1 MHSTSFTATKY
12 FLKLLKF
19 RKIINISILRN
30 VLVDWPSSISYSKDN
45 NNKKE
50 LAHMNK
56 KTLISSLL
64 ITLAFLFLNVQ
75 KVSAAIDYNLFN
87 YNYPVSAYYPKSSD
101 KANVMGRIIKIN
113 NVRNDYSV
121 SIPMDVSQNSEGKL
135 NYFGLT
141 TSTNAYFTHDSG
153 NSITNAGSLTGP
165 NTLVG
170 LGLQNPVKLPI
181 PSSTITIDGQT
192 YYFNYY
198 VVQVVTEKVIS
209 PINEGQGNNYALQ
222 PLDTLPANANFAWA
236 YYSDSPGAII
246 HYKTEDGTELLTS
259 PTLIGESGDTIPS
272 EVRDFTGYTLVSVPE
287 EDSFKKAQLTNL
299 TYVYRKN
306 TVAAATVTVKY
317 IDTQG
322 NSISDV
328 ITKSGNVGSSFDSEQ
343 KIILGYTFKE
353 VQGNKSGL
361 FSTTPQT
368 VTYIYTKNPIEIKTG
383 TVTIKY
389 IDTNGNS
396 ISDEITKSGNVG
408 SLYTSEQKKILGY
421 NFKEIQ
427 GIAEG
432 QFTIESQ
439 TVTYVYTK
447 ISTPTIIKTSVIPPK
462 TLSVKTLPKE
472 SLPETGDKFFGF
484 TLLSGSLLI
493 LVSTTLYL
501 LKSRKYK

>member
-1 MHSTSFTATKY
+1 
-12 FLKLLKF
+12 
-19 RKIINISILRN
+19 
-30 VLVDWPSSISYSKDN
+30 
-45 NNKKE
+45 
-50 LAHMNK
+50 MNK

-64 ITLAFLFLNVQ
+64 ITLTFLFLNVQ

-170 LGLQNPVKLPI
+170 PGLQNPVKLPI

-209 PINEGQGNNYALQ
+209 PINEVQGNNYALQ

-306 TVAAATVTVKY
+306 PVAATVTVKY

-322 NSISDV
+322 NSISDY
-328 ITKSGNVGSSFDSEQ
+328 IPLSGNVGQEYTTEQ
-343 KIILGYTFKE
+343 KIISGYTFKE

-389 IDTNGNS
+389 VDTNGNS

-501 LKSRKYK
+501 LKSKKYK

>member
-1 MHSTSFTATKY
+1 
-12 FLKLLKF
+12 
-19 RKIINISILRN
+19 
-30 VLVDWPSSISYSKDN
+30 
-45 NNKKE
+45 
-50 LAHMNK
+50 MNK

-170 LGLQNPVKLPI
+170 PGLQNPVKLPI

-209 PINEGQGNNYALQ
+209 PINEVQGNNYALQ

-306 TVAAATVTVKY
+306 PVAATVTVKY

-322 NSISDV
+322 NSISDS
-328 ITKSGNVGSSFDSEQ
+328 IPLSGNVDQEYTTEQ
-343 KIILGYTFKE
+343 KIISGYTFKE

-361 FSTTPQT
+361 LSTTPQT

-389 IDTNGNS
+389 VDTNGNS

>member
-1 MHSTSFTATKY
+1 
-12 FLKLLKF
+12 
-19 RKIINISILRN
+19 
-30 VLVDWPSSISYSKDN
+30 
-45 NNKKE
+45 
-50 LAHMNK
+50 MNK

-64 ITLAFLFLNVQ
+64 ITLTFLFLNVQ
-75 KVSAAIDYNLFN
+75 KVSAAINYNLFN
-87 YNYPVSAYYPKSSD
+87 YTYPVSAYYPKSSD

-170 LGLQNPVKLPI
+170 PGLQNPVKLPI

-209 PINEGQGNNYALQ
+209 PINEVQGNNYALQ

-236 YYSDSPGAII
+236 YYSDIPGAII

-306 TVAAATVTVKY
+306 PVAATVTVKY

-322 NSISDV
+322 NSISDY
-328 ITKSGNVGSSFDSEQ
+328 IPLSCNVGQEYTTEQ
-343 KIILGYTFKE
+343 KIISGYTFKE

-389 IDTNGNS
+389 VDTNGNS

-501 LKSRKYK
+501 LKSKKYK

>member
-1 MHSTSFTATKY
+1 
-12 FLKLLKF
+12 
-19 RKIINISILRN
+19 
-30 VLVDWPSSISYSKDN
+30 
-45 NNKKE
+45 
-50 LAHMNK
+50 MNK

-64 ITLAFLFLNVQ
+64 ITLTFLFLNVQ
-75 KVSAAIDYNLFN
+75 KVSAAINYNLFN
-87 YNYPVSAYYPKSSD
+87 YTYPVSAYYPKSSD

-170 LGLQNPVKLPI
+170 PGLQNPVKLPI

-209 PINEGQGNNYALQ
+209 PINEVQGNNYALQ

-306 TVAAATVTVKY
+306 PVAATVTVKY

-322 NSISDV
+322 NSISDY
-328 ITKSGNVGSSFDSEQ
+328 IPLSGNVGQEYTTEQ
-343 KIILGYTFKE
+343 KIISGYTFKE

-389 IDTNGNS
+389 VDTNGNS

-447 ISTPTIIKTSVIPPK
+447 ISTTTIIKTSVIPPK

>member
-1 MHSTSFTATKY
+1 
-12 FLKLLKF
+12 
-19 RKIINISILRN
+19 
-30 VLVDWPSSISYSKDN
+30 
-45 NNKKE
+45 
-50 LAHMNK
+50 MNK

-64 ITLAFLFLNVQ
+64 ITLTFLFLNVQ
-75 KVSAAIDYNLFN
+75 KVSAAINYNLFN
-87 YNYPVSAYYPKSSD
+87 YTYPVSAYYPKSSD

-170 LGLQNPVKLPI
+170 PGLQNPVKLPI

-209 PINEGQGNNYALQ
+209 PINEVQGNNYALQ

-236 YYSDSPGAII
+236 YYSDSPGTII

-259 PTLIGESGDTIPS
+259 PTLIVESGDTIPS

-306 TVAAATVTVKY
+306 PVAATVTVKY

-322 NSISDV
+322 NSISDY
-328 ITKSGNVGSSFDSEQ
+328 IPLSGNVGQEYTTEQ
-343 KIILGYTFKE
+343 KIISGYTFKE

-361 FSTTPQT
+361 LSTTPQT

-389 IDTNGNS
+389 VDTNGNS

-427 GIAEG
+427 GIEEG

-501 LKSRKYK
+501 LKSKKYK

>member
-1 MHSTSFTATKY
+1 
-12 FLKLLKF
+12 
-19 RKIINISILRN
+19 
-30 VLVDWPSSISYSKDN
+30 
-45 NNKKE
+45 
-50 LAHMNK
+50 MNK

-64 ITLAFLFLNVQ
+64 ITLTFLFLNVQ
-75 KVSAAIDYNLFN
+75 KVSAAINYNLFN
-87 YNYPVSAYYPKSSD
+87 YTYPVSAYYPKSSD

-170 LGLQNPVKLPI
+170 PGLQNPVKLPI

-209 PINEGQGNNYALQ
+209 PINEVQGNNYALQ

-306 TVAAATVTVKY
+306 PVAATVTVKY

-322 NSISDV
+322 NSISDY
-328 ITKSGNVGSSFDSEQ
+328 IPLSGNVGQEYTTEQ
-343 KIILGYTFKE
+343 KIISGYTFKE

-361 FSTTPQT
+361 LSTTPQT

-389 IDTNGNS
+389 VDTNGNS

-427 GIAEG
+427 GIEEG

>member
-1 MHSTSFTATKY
+1 
-12 FLKLLKF
+12 
-19 RKIINISILRN
+19 
-30 VLVDWPSSISYSKDN
+30 
-45 NNKKE
+45 
-50 LAHMNK
+50 MNK

-64 ITLAFLFLNVQ
+64 ITLTFLFLNVQ
-75 KVSAAIDYNLFN
+75 KVSAAINYNLFN
-87 YNYPVSAYYPKSSD
+87 YTYPVSAYYPKSSD

-170 LGLQNPVKLPI
+170 PGLQNPVKLPI

-209 PINEGQGNNYALQ
+209 PINEVQGNNYALQ

-306 TVAAATVTVKY
+306 PIAATVTVKY

-322 NSISDV
+322 NSISDY
-328 ITKSGNVGSSFDSEQ
+328 IPLSGNVGQEYTTEQ
-343 KIILGYTFKE
+343 KIISGYTFKE

-361 FSTTPQT
+361 LSTTPQT

-389 IDTNGNS
+389 VDTNGNS

-427 GIAEG
+427 GIEEG

-501 LKSRKYK
+501 LKSKKYK

>member
-1 MHSTSFTATKY
+1 M
-12 FLKLLKF
+12 
-19 RKIINISILRN
+19 
-30 VLVDWPSSISYSKDN
+30 P
-45 NNKKE
+45 
-50 LAHMNK
+50 
-56 KTLISSLL
+56 
-64 ITLAFLFLNVQ
+64 
-75 KVSAAIDYNLFN
+75 
-87 YNYPVSAYYPKSSD
+87 YYPKSSD

-170 LGLQNPVKLPI
+170 PGLQNPVKLPI

-209 PINEGQGNNYALQ
+209 PINEVQGNNYALQ

-306 TVAAATVTVKY
+306 PVAATVTVKY

-322 NSISDV
+322 NSISDY
-328 ITKSGNVGSSFDSEQ
+328 IPLSGNVGQEYTTEQ
-343 KIILGYTFKE
+343 KIISGYTFKE

-389 IDTNGNS
+389 VDTNGNS

-427 GIAEG
+427 GIEEG

-501 LKSRKYK
+501 

>member
-1 MHSTSFTATKY
+1 
-12 FLKLLKF
+12 
-19 RKIINISILRN
+19 
-30 VLVDWPSSISYSKDN
+30 
-45 NNKKE
+45 
-50 LAHMNK
+50 MNK

-64 ITLAFLFLNVQ
+64 ITLTFLFLNVQ
-75 KVSAAIDYNLFN
+75 KVSAAINYNLFN
-87 YNYPVSAYYPKSSD
+87 YTYPVSAYYPKSSD

-170 LGLQNPVKLPI
+170 PGLQNPVKLPI

-209 PINEGQGNNYALQ
+209 PINEVQGNNYALQ

-306 TVAAATVTVKY
+306 PVAATVTVKY

-322 NSISDV
+322 NSISDY
-328 ITKSGNVGSSFDSEQ
+328 IPLSGNVGQEYTTEQ
-343 KIILGYTFKE
+343 KIISGYTFKE

-361 FSTTPQT
+361 LSTTPQT

-389 IDTNGNS
+389 VDTNGNS
-396 ISDEITKSGNVG
+396 ISDEITKFGNVG

>member
-1 MHSTSFTATKY
+1 
-12 FLKLLKF
+12 
-19 RKIINISILRN
+19 
-30 VLVDWPSSISYSKDN
+30 
-45 NNKKE
+45 
-50 LAHMNK
+50 MNK

-64 ITLAFLFLNVQ
+64 ITLTFLFLNVQ
-75 KVSAAIDYNLFN
+75 KVSAAINYNLFN
-87 YNYPVSAYYPKSSD
+87 YTYPVSAYYPKSSD

-170 LGLQNPVKLPI
+170 PGLQNPVKLPI

-209 PINEGQGNNYALQ
+209 PINEVQGNNYALQ

-306 TVAAATVTVKY
+306 PVAATVTVKY

-322 NSISDV
+322 NSISDY
-328 ITKSGNVGSSFDSEQ
+328 IPLSGNVGQEYTTEQ
-343 KIILGYTFKE
+343 KIISGYTFKE

-361 FSTTPQT
+361 LSTTPQT

-389 IDTNGNS
+389 VDTNGNS
-396 ISDEITKSGNVG
+396 ISDEITKFGNVG

-427 GIAEG
+427 GIEEG

-501 LKSRKYK
+501 LKSKKYK

>member
-1 MHSTSFTATKY
+1 
-12 FLKLLKF
+12 
-19 RKIINISILRN
+19 
-30 VLVDWPSSISYSKDN
+30 
-45 NNKKE
+45 
-50 LAHMNK
+50 MNK

-75 KVSAAIDYNLFN
+75 KVSAAINYNLFN
-87 YNYPVSAYYPKSSD
+87 YTYPVSAYYPKSSD

-170 LGLQNPVKLPI
+170 PGLQNPVKLPI

-209 PINEGQGNNYALQ
+209 PINEVQGNNYALQ

-306 TVAAATVTVKY
+306 PVAATVTVKY

-322 NSISDV
+322 NSISDY
-328 ITKSGNVGSSFDSEQ
+328 IPLSGNVGQEYTTEQ
-343 KIILGYTFKE
+343 KIISGYTFKE

-361 FSTTPQT
+361 LSTTPQT

-389 IDTNGNS
+389 VDTNGNS

-427 GIAEG
+427 GIEEG

-501 LKSRKYK
+501 LKSKKYK

>member
-1 MHSTSFTATKY
+1 M
-12 FLKLLKF
+12 
-19 RKIINISILRN
+19 
-30 VLVDWPSSISYSKDN
+30 P
-45 NNKKE
+45 
-50 LAHMNK
+50 
-56 KTLISSLL
+56 
-64 ITLAFLFLNVQ
+64 
-75 KVSAAIDYNLFN
+75 
-87 YNYPVSAYYPKSSD
+87 YYPKSSD

-170 LGLQNPVKLPI
+170 PGLQNPVKLPI

-209 PINEGQGNNYALQ
+209 PINEVQGNNYALQ

-306 TVAAATVTVKY
+306 PVAATVTVKY

-322 NSISDV
+322 NSISDY
-328 ITKSGNVGSSFDSEQ
+328 IPLSGNVGQEYTTEQ
-343 KIILGYTFKE
+343 KIISGYTFKE

-389 IDTNGNS
+389 VDTNGNS

-427 GIAEG
+427 GIEEG

-472 SLPETGDKFFGF
+472 SLPETGDKFFG
-484 TLLSGSLLI
+484 SLYFQE
-493 LVSTTLYL
+493 VF
-501 LKSRKYK
+501 

>member
-1 MHSTSFTATKY
+1 
-12 FLKLLKF
+12 
-19 RKIINISILRN
+19 
-30 VLVDWPSSISYSKDN
+30 
-45 NNKKE
+45 
-50 LAHMNK
+50 MNK

-64 ITLAFLFLNVQ
+64 ITLTFLFLNVQ
-75 KVSAAIDYNLFN
+75 KVSAAINYNLFN
-87 YNYPVSAYYPKSSD
+87 YTYPVSAYYPKSSD

-170 LGLQNPVKLPI
+170 PGLQNPVKLPI
-181 PSSTITIDGQT
+181 PSRTITIDGQT

-209 PINEGQGNNYALQ
+209 PINEVQGNNYALQ

-306 TVAAATVTVKY
+306 PVAATVTVKY

-322 NSISDV
+322 NSISDY
-328 ITKSGNVGSSFDSEQ
+328 IPLSGNVGQEYTTEQ
-343 KIILGYTFKE
+343 KIISGYTFKE

-389 IDTNGNS
+389 VDTNGNS

-501 LKSRKYK
+501 LKSKKYK

>member
-1 MHSTSFTATKY
+1 
-12 FLKLLKF
+12 
-19 RKIINISILRN
+19 
-30 VLVDWPSSISYSKDN
+30 
-45 NNKKE
+45 
-50 LAHMNK
+50 MNK

-64 ITLAFLFLNVQ
+64 ITLTFLFLNVQ
-75 KVSAAIDYNLFN
+75 KVSAAINYNLFN
-87 YNYPVSAYYPKSSD
+87 YTYPVSAYYPKSSD

-170 LGLQNPVKLPI
+170 PGLQNPVKLPI

-209 PINEGQGNNYALQ
+209 PINEVQGNNYALQ

-306 TVAAATVTVKY
+306 PVAATVTVKY

-322 NSISDV
+322 NSISDY
-328 ITKSGNVGSSFDSEQ
+328 IPLSCNVGQEYTTEQ
-343 KIILGYTFKE
+343 KIISGYTFKE

-361 FSTTPQT
+361 LSTTPQT

-389 IDTNGNS
+389 VDTNGNS

-427 GIAEG
+427 GIEEG

-501 LKSRKYK
+501 LKSKKYK

>member
-1 MHSTSFTATKY
+1 
-12 FLKLLKF
+12 
-19 RKIINISILRN
+19 
-30 VLVDWPSSISYSKDN
+30 
-45 NNKKE
+45 
-50 LAHMNK
+50 MNK

-64 ITLAFLFLNVQ
+64 ITLTFLFLNVQ
-75 KVSAAIDYNLFN
+75 KVSAAINYNLFN
-87 YNYPVSAYYPKSSD
+87 YTYPVSAYYPKSSD

-170 LGLQNPVKLPI
+170 PGLQNPVKLPI

-209 PINEGQGNNYALQ
+209 PINEVQGNNYALQ

-306 TVAAATVTVKY
+306 PVAATVTVKY

-322 NSISDV
+322 NSISDY
-328 ITKSGNVGSSFDSEQ
+328 IPLSCNVGQEYTTEQ
-343 KIILGYTFKE
+343 KIISGYTFKE

-389 IDTNGNS
+389 VDTNGNS

-501 LKSRKYK
+501 LKSKKYK

>member
-1 MHSTSFTATKY
+1 
-12 FLKLLKF
+12 
-19 RKIINISILRN
+19 
-30 VLVDWPSSISYSKDN
+30 
-45 NNKKE
+45 
-50 LAHMNK
+50 MNK

-170 LGLQNPVKLPI
+170 PGLQNPVKLPI

-209 PINEGQGNNYALQ
+209 PINEVQGNNYALQ

-306 TVAAATVTVKY
+306 PVAATVTVKY

-322 NSISDV
+322 NSISDY
-328 ITKSGNVGSSFDSEQ
+328 IPLSGNVGQEYTTEQ
-343 KIILGYTFKE
+343 KIISGYTFKE

-389 IDTNGNS
+389 VDTNGNS

-427 GIAEG
+427 GIEEG

-501 LKSRKYK
+501 LKSKKYK

>member
-1 MHSTSFTATKY
+1 
-12 FLKLLKF
+12 
-19 RKIINISILRN
+19 
-30 VLVDWPSSISYSKDN
+30 
-45 NNKKE
+45 
-50 LAHMNK
+50 MNK

-64 ITLAFLFLNVQ
+64 ITLTFLFLNVQ
-75 KVSAAIDYNLFN
+75 KVSAAINYNLFN
-87 YNYPVSAYYPKSSD
+87 YTYPVSAYYPKSSD

-170 LGLQNPVKLPI
+170 PGLQNPVKLPI

-209 PINEGQGNNYALQ
+209 PINEVQGNNYALQ

-306 TVAAATVTVKY
+306 PVAATVTVKY

-322 NSISDV
+322 NSISDY
-328 ITKSGNVGSSFDSEQ
+328 IPLSCNVGQEYTTEQ
-343 KIILGYTFKE
+343 KIISGYTFKE

-389 IDTNGNS
+389 VDTNGNS

-462 TLSVKTLPKE
+462 TLSV
-472 SLPETGDKFFGF
+472 
-484 TLLSGSLLI
+484 
-493 LVSTTLYL
+493 
-501 LKSRKYK
+501 

>member
-1 MHSTSFTATKY
+1 
-12 FLKLLKF
+12 
-19 RKIINISILRN
+19 
-30 VLVDWPSSISYSKDN
+30 
-45 NNKKE
+45 
-50 LAHMNK
+50 MNK

-64 ITLAFLFLNVQ
+64 ITLTFLFLNVQ
-75 KVSAAIDYNLFN
+75 KVSAAINYNLFN
-87 YNYPVSAYYPKSSD
+87 YTYPVSAYYPKSSD

-170 LGLQNPVKLPI
+170 PGLQNPVKLPI

-209 PINEGQGNNYALQ
+209 PINEVQGNNYALQ

-306 TVAAATVTVKY
+306 PVAATVTVKY

-322 NSISDV
+322 NSISDY
-328 ITKSGNVGSSFDSEQ
+328 IPLSCNVGQEYTTEQ
-343 KIILGYTFKE
+343 KIISGYTFKE

-361 FSTTPQT
+361 LSTTPQT

-389 IDTNGNS
+389 VDTNGNS

-427 GIAEG
+427 GIEEG

-462 TLSVKTLPKE
+462 TLSV
-472 SLPETGDKFFGF
+472 
-484 TLLSGSLLI
+484 
-493 LVSTTLYL
+493 
-501 LKSRKYK
+501 

>member
-1 MHSTSFTATKY
+1 
-12 FLKLLKF
+12 
-19 RKIINISILRN
+19 
-30 VLVDWPSSISYSKDN
+30 
-45 NNKKE
+45 
-50 LAHMNK
+50 MNK

-64 ITLAFLFLNVQ
+64 ITLTFLFLNVQ
-75 KVSAAIDYNLFN
+75 KVSAAINYNLFN
-87 YNYPVSAYYPKSSD
+87 YTYPVSAYYPKSSD

-170 LGLQNPVKLPI
+170 PGLQNPVKLPI

-209 PINEGQGNNYALQ
+209 PINEVQGNNYALQ

-306 TVAAATVTVKY
+306 PVAATVTVKY

-322 NSISDV
+322 NSISDY
-328 ITKSGNVGSSFDSEQ
+328 IPLSGNVGQEYTTEQ
-343 KIILGYTFKE
+343 KIISGYTFKE

-361 FSTTPQT
+361 LSTTPQT

-389 IDTNGNS
+389 VDTNGNS

-427 GIAEG
+427 GIEEG

-484 TLLSGSLLI
+484 TLLSGSLLL

>member
-1 MHSTSFTATKY
+1 
-12 FLKLLKF
+12 
-19 RKIINISILRN
+19 
-30 VLVDWPSSISYSKDN
+30 
-45 NNKKE
+45 
-50 LAHMNK
+50 MNK

-64 ITLAFLFLNVQ
+64 ITLTFLFLNVQ
-75 KVSAAIDYNLFN
+75 KVSAAINYNLFN
-87 YNYPVSAYYPKSSD
+87 YTYPVSAYYPKSSD

-170 LGLQNPVKLPI
+170 PGLQNPVKLPI

-209 PINEGQGNNYALQ
+209 PINEVQGNNYALQ

-306 TVAAATVTVKY
+306 PVAATVTVKY

-322 NSISDV
+322 NSISDY
-328 ITKSGNVGSSFDSEQ
+328 IPLSGNVGQEYTTEQ
-343 KIILGYTFKE
+343 KIISGYTFKE

-361 FSTTPQT
+361 LSTTPQT

-389 IDTNGNS
+389 VDTNGNS

-501 LKSRKYK
+501 LKSKKYK

>member
-1 MHSTSFTATKY
+1 M
-12 FLKLLKF
+12 
-19 RKIINISILRN
+19 
-30 VLVDWPSSISYSKDN
+30 
-45 NNKKE
+45 
-50 LAHMNK
+50 
-56 KTLISSLL
+56 
-64 ITLAFLFLNVQ
+64 
-75 KVSAAIDYNLFN
+75 
-87 YNYPVSAYYPKSSD
+87 
-101 KANVMGRIIKIN
+101 
-113 NVRNDYSV
+113 
-121 SIPMDVSQNSEGKL
+121 
-135 NYFGLT
+135 
-141 TSTNAYFTHDSG
+141 
-153 NSITNAGSLTGP
+153 
-165 NTLVG
+165 
-170 LGLQNPVKLPI
+170 
-181 PSSTITIDGQT
+181 
-192 YYFNYY
+192 
-198 VVQVVTEKVIS
+198 
-209 PINEGQGNNYALQ
+209 
-222 PLDTLPANANFAWA
+222 
-236 YYSDSPGAII
+236 
-246 HYKTEDGTELLTS
+246 
-259 PTLIGESGDTIPS
+259 
-272 EVRDFTGYTLVSVPE
+272 
-287 EDSFKKAQLTNL
+287 

-306 TVAAATVTVKY
+306 PVAAATVTVKY

-322 NSISDV
+322 NSISDS
-328 ITKSGNVGSSFDSEQ
+328 IPLSGNVDQEYTTEQ
-343 KIILGYTFKE
+343 KIISGYTFKE

-361 FSTTPQT
+361 LSTTPQT

-389 IDTNGNS
+389 VDTNGNS

>member
-1 MHSTSFTATKY
+1 
-12 FLKLLKF
+12 
-19 RKIINISILRN
+19 
-30 VLVDWPSSISYSKDN
+30 
-45 NNKKE
+45 
-50 LAHMNK
+50 MNK

-64 ITLAFLFLNVQ
+64 ITLTFLFLNVQ
-75 KVSAAIDYNLFN
+75 KVSAAINYNLFN
-87 YNYPVSAYYPKSSD
+87 YTYPVSAYYPKSSD

-170 LGLQNPVKLPI
+170 PGLQNPVKLPI

-209 PINEGQGNNYALQ
+209 PINEVQGNNYALQ

-306 TVAAATVTVKY
+306 PVAATVTVKY

-322 NSISDV
+322 NSISDY
-328 ITKSGNVGSSFDSEQ
+328 IPLSGNVGQEYTTEQ
-343 KIILGYTFKE
+343 KIISGYTFKE

-361 FSTTPQT
+361 LSTTPQT

-389 IDTNGNS
+389 VDTNGNS

-427 GIAEG
+427 GIEEG

-501 LKSRKYK
+501 SLIHI

>member
-1 MHSTSFTATKY
+1 
-12 FLKLLKF
+12 
-19 RKIINISILRN
+19 
-30 VLVDWPSSISYSKDN
+30 
-45 NNKKE
+45 
-50 LAHMNK
+50 MNK

-64 ITLAFLFLNVQ
+64 ITLTFLFLNVQ
-75 KVSAAIDYNLFN
+75 KVSAAINYNLFN
-87 YNYPVSAYYPKSSD
+87 YTYPVSAYYPKSSD

-170 LGLQNPVKLPI
+170 PGLQNPVKLPI

-209 PINEGQGNNYALQ
+209 PINEVQGNNYALQ

-306 TVAAATVTVKY
+306 PVAATVTVKY

-322 NSISDV
+322 NSISDY
-328 ITKSGNVGSSFDSEQ
+328 IPLSGNVGQEYTTEQ
-343 KIILGYTFKE
+343 KIISGYTFKE

-389 IDTNGNS
+389 VDTNGNS

-501 LKSRKYK
+501 LKSKKYK

>member
-1 MHSTSFTATKY
+1 
-12 FLKLLKF
+12 
-19 RKIINISILRN
+19 
-30 VLVDWPSSISYSKDN
+30 
-45 NNKKE
+45 
-50 LAHMNK
+50 MNK

-64 ITLAFLFLNVQ
+64 ITLTFLFLNVQ
-75 KVSAAIDYNLFN
+75 KVSAAINYNLFN
-87 YNYPVSAYYPKSSD
+87 YTYPVSAYYPKSSD

-170 LGLQNPVKLPI
+170 PGLQNPVKLPI

-209 PINEGQGNNYALQ
+209 PINEVQGNNYALQ

-306 TVAAATVTVKY
+306 PVAATVTVKY

-322 NSISDV
+322 NSISDY
-328 ITKSGNVGSSFDSEQ
+328 IPLSGNVGQEYTTEQ
-343 KIILGYTFKE
+343 KIISGYTFKE

-389 IDTNGNS
+389 VDTNGNS

-427 GIAEG
+427 GIEEG

>member
-1 MHSTSFTATKY
+1 
-12 FLKLLKF
+12 
-19 RKIINISILRN
+19 
-30 VLVDWPSSISYSKDN
+30 
-45 NNKKE
+45 
-50 LAHMNK
+50 MNK

-170 LGLQNPVKLPI
+170 PGLQNPVKLPI

-209 PINEGQGNNYALQ
+209 PINEVQGNNYALQ

-306 TVAAATVTVKY
+306 PVAATVTVKY

-322 NSISDV
+322 NSISDY
-328 ITKSGNVGSSFDSEQ
+328 IPLSGNVGQEYTTEQ
-343 KIILGYTFKE
+343 KIISGYTFKE

-389 IDTNGNS
+389 VDTNGNS

-427 GIAEG
+427 GIEEG

>member
-1 MHSTSFTATKY
+1 
-12 FLKLLKF
+12 
-19 RKIINISILRN
+19 
-30 VLVDWPSSISYSKDN
+30 
-45 NNKKE
+45 
-50 LAHMNK
+50 MNK

-170 LGLQNPVKLPI
+170 PGLQNPVKLPI

-209 PINEGQGNNYALQ
+209 PINEVQGNNYALQ

-306 TVAAATVTVKY
+306 PVAATVTVKY

-322 NSISDV
+322 NSISDY
-328 ITKSGNVGSSFDSEQ
+328 IPLSGNVGQEYTTEQ
-343 KIILGYTFKE
+343 KIISGYTFKE

-361 FSTTPQT
+361 LSTTPQT

-389 IDTNGNS
+389 VDTNGNS